1 MLKSLRRS
9 DAGIG
14 LEIGNGA
21 VRIVNL
27 RTGTGK
33 PEVLQATL
41 EPILDQEN
49 EDQNFK
55 QKLTALREVVKRTG
69 LRKKAVAVALNPSI
83 LTTRDIQIPRVPD
96 EELLSVIEWEIR
108 QLIEFSRESHNLDF
122 IIHNRGDRSPSNKYQ
137 AMVVVSK
144 KCDLENMVKLVEGS
158 GLRVRRLGVPADALC
173 SLAEIHPDVQQDMG
187 SAIVNI
193 GHHDSS
199 VTIVQSGKLRFARQL
214 DFSLDTLLGGISEQ
228 MTISTDQAA
237 DLSREISL
245 CELDGETLETKQMR
259 TLAGSI
265 LESLAAELNKSFN
278 FYASVSRGGTVS
290 RVYVTGGLAD
300 MSGIESFLLEHLGV
314 ITAVLH
320 PFKGLHVRGGIP
332 GNANQFSVAIGMG
345 LMPW

>member
-1 MLKSLRRS
+1 M
-9 DAGIG
+9 
-14 LEIGNGA
+14 EIGNGA

-27 RTGTGK
+27 RTGVDR
-33 PEVLQATL
+33 PEVLQASL
-41 EPILDQEN
+41 EPIPDQEN
-49 EDQNFK
+49 GDQDFK
-55 QKLTALREVVKRTG
+55 QKLTALREVVKKTG
-69 LRKKAVAVALNPSI
+69 LRKKAVAVALSPSI

-108 QLIEFSRESHNLDF
+108 QLIEFNRESHNLDY
-122 IIHNRGDRSPSNKYQ
+122 IIHNRDDRGPSNKYQ

-144 KCDLENMVKLVEGS
+144 KCDLENMVKLVESS

-173 SLAEIHPDVQQDMG
+173 GLAAIHPDVQQDMG

-199 VTIVQSGKLRFARQL
+199 VTIVQSGKLRFTRQL
-214 DFSLDTLLGGISEQ
+214 DFSLDTLFGGISEQ
-228 MTISTDQAA
+228 MTISTNQAV

-290 RVYVTGGLAD
+290 RAYVTGGLAD

-320 PFKGLHVRGGIP
+320 PFKGLQVRGEIP
-332 GNANQFSVAIGMG
+332 RNASQFSVAIGMG